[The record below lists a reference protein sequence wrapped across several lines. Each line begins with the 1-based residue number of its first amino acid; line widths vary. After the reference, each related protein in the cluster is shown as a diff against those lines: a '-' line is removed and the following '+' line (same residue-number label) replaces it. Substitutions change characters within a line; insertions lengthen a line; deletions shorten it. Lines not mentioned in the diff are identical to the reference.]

1 MLRNAVWAE
10 STSRLNAALS
20 SELSKNVRSHL
31 HYSANHYLNTS
42 SHPNQSE
49 TTAKMASMATKRPH
63 SDDVHPS
70 RREQVPVIKKRK
82 MNPHPS
88 RKLDKK
94 AHPVNPLKSRIR
106 SLERLLKHRENLP
119 ADVRLNHEREL
130 ASCKWELEEA
140 EKGRRKQEFIG
151 KYHMV
156 RFFDRQKATRRLKQV
171 QKKAK
176 DAEGDVEQEIWEEKV
191 HEAQVDLNYT
201 QYFPLD
207 MAYSALFPGKTV
219 KSKKGKEVS
228 EEGGEGEENAME
240 KKGDPDMWKLV
251 EKCME
256 QRKLDA
262 LRNGKLLK
270 GMASRQDDDDMAP
283 AHREK
288 KVAAKSKKADK
299 ARSKDKEGIEKRF
312 QQQEAEEES
321 DGGFFE

>member
-1 MLRNAVWAE
+1 MG
-10 STSRLNAALS
+10 
-20 SELSKNVRSHL
+20 
-31 HYSANHYLNTS
+31 
-42 SHPNQSE
+42 
-49 TTAKMASMATKRPH
+49 TKRPH
-63 SDDVHPS
+63 SEDVHPS
-70 RREQVPVIKKRK
+70 RREQVPEMKKRK
-82 MNPHPS
+82 MNPHPN

-176 DAEGDVEQEIWEEKV
+176 DAEGTEDEDVLAEKV

-201 QYFPLD
+201 QYYPLD
-207 MAYSALFPGKTV
+207 MAYSALFPGKTI
-219 KSKKGKEVS
+219 KSKKGKEVQ
-228 EEGGEGEENAME
+228 EGSADNEAE
-240 KKGDPDMWKLV
+240 KLVEKQGDPDMWKLV

-256 QRKLDA
+256 QGKLDA

-270 GMASRQDDDDMAP
+270 GVSSRQDDDMAP
-283 AHREK
+283 TSASKGK
-288 KVAAKSKKADK
+288 KAKEKADK
-299 ARSKDKEGIEKRF
+299 VKAKKAKQVKEQS
-312 QQQEAEEES
+312 QQQEEDEES